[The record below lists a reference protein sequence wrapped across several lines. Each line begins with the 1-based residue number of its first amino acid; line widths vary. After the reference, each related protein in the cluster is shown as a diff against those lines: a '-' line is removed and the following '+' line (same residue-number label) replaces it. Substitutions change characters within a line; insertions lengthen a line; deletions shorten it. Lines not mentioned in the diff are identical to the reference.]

1 MEFVA
6 HYTLLHLQFQIII
19 MTSKGV
25 QLRVQYPADQLL
37 RDTHH
42 IKVKTIPSQIRTYY
56 KNRKSTKNKS

>member
-1 MEFVA
+1 
-6 HYTLLHLQFQIII
+6 

-42 IKVKTIPSQIRTYY
+42 IKVKPIPS
-56 KNRKSTKNKS
+56 KSEHITITEKAQKTKAE